1 MKLRSGFVSNSSSSS
16 FIILV
21 TKEAHEEAM
30 AKLHPWERTVVDCFM
45 SEGKI
50 GNQEICYGGQ
60 FSNDGFDPF
69 EYLDI
74 EEVPEELQ
82 EASNK
87 FDTAERIA
95 WDKYESSLPK
105 DKLIAFHVGDGG

>member
-1 MKLRSGFVSNSSSSS
+1 MKIRSRFVSNSSSSS
-16 FIILV
+16 FIVLV

-50 GNQEICYGGQ
+50 GNQEIYYGGH
-60 FSNDGFDPF
+60 FSSDGCDAF
-69 EYLDI
+69 EYLSV
-74 EEVPEELQ
+74 EEAPQELKDA
-82 EASNK
+82 ASK
-87 FDTAERIA
+87 WDTAERIA

-105 DKLIAFHVGDGG
+105 DKLITFDVGDGG